1 MPGLPDPASADRTSA
16 QVICVHN
23 RNRDGYE
30 VPLALEEAGLLA
42 GFVTDFYAA
51 PHMRRFLPGFLGRRY
66 RSGLPAERAH
76 LAIASFVVQYT
87 AELLRLPMQRV
98 FNLTDRMLG
107 AKAARIARRKDAGL
121 LAYSSYLNGD
131 PGLGPT
137 RAVVDFEY
145 HPHPALTMEILEEDF
160 LRFPEVAW
168 SMAMERK
175 AALNQR
181 VNDAWRYADLVL
193 CASAMTRASLVRAGC
208 PSERIQVIPY
218 GSNGDAPDALPRPSG
233 PCRFLFVGQGLQ
245 RKGLHHLALAW
256 RETAPADSELTIVSY
271 RADPGILPLL
281 DQPGITV
288 LGRQSRE
295 ELNALFR
302 SADVFIMPS
311 LVEGFGLV
319 YLEALEAGCHV
330 VGTPQTGLPDLGL
343 SPRAAT
349 IVPAG
354 DIAALAATIKRLERG
369 KTDGLFDPAA
379 IQTEARRWSW
389 KEFRGAV
396 SGHVARVVAHKAS
409 SAGPIGG
416 SGDPVSA
423 PPTGNPG

>member
-1 MPGLPDPASADRTSA
+1 
-16 QVICVHN
+16 
-23 RNRDGYE
+23 
-30 VPLALEEAGLLA
+30 
-42 GFVTDFYAA
+42 
-51 PHMRRFLPGFLGRRY
+51 
-66 RSGLPAERAH
+66 
-76 LAIASFVVQYT
+76 
-87 AELLRLPMQRV
+87 
-98 FNLTDRMLG
+98 
-107 AKAARIARRKDAGL
+107 
-121 LAYSSYLNGD
+121 
-131 PGLGPT
+131 
-137 RAVVDFEY
+137 
-145 HPHPALTMEILEEDF
+145 MEILEADF
-160 LRFPEVAW
+160 LHHPEVAW
-168 SMAMERK
+168 SMALERK
-175 AALNQR
+175 AAGNQR
-181 VNDAWRYADLVL
+181 TNDAWRYADLVL
-193 CASAMTRASLVRAGC
+193 CASAMTRASLERAGC

-218 GSNGDAPDALPRPSG
+218 GSNADAPDALPRPSG

-256 RETAPADSELTIVSY
+256 REAAPAGSELTIVSY

-354 DIAALAATIKRLERG
+354 DITALSATIKRLERG
-369 KTDGLFDPAA
+369 KLDGLFDPAA
-379 IQTEARRWSW
+379 IQAEARRWSW

-396 SGHVARVVAHKAS
+396 AAQVAQIVAHKAMTS
-409 SAGPIGG
+409 GPVGG
-416 SGDPVSA
+416 SGDPVAASQKA
-423 PPTGNPG
+423 NPG